1 MKILGLFHP
10 ERTSLTLKEIAKE
23 TGINTT
29 STFRFVETFVQLGY
43 LKKDPKSKRIELGP
57 NAIALGNRMIRS
69 SNLLQNFTPILNRT
83 YSALNLSIDCAVLDG
98 QTLVMV
104 YERDAKGSFTFN
116 SPTVQTAL
124 HCTSLGKAVLA
135 ALPEEKTVEVVK
147 RLYLTAKT
155 DRSITDRNL
164 LLEDLQETRKRG
176 YALNDQE
183 YISGLIA
190 VGAPILNL
198 ETRLPIGAVSFNFF
212 TLKHSLKEV
221 EKEYSGVVTKLAKEL
236 SEQIPAIWGSAPF
249 EID

>member
-1 MKILGLFHP
+1 MRILGLFHP

-69 SNLLQNFTPILNRT
+69 SNLLQNFSPILNRT
-83 YSALNLSIDCAVLDG
+83 YTALNLSIDCAVVDG

-104 YERDAKGSFTFN
+104 YERDAKGGFTFN

-135 ALPEEKTVEVVK
+135 ALPEEKTVDVVK
-147 RLYLTAKT
+147 RLSLEAKT
-155 DRSITDRNL
+155 EKSITNRDL
-164 LLEDLQETRKRG
+164 LLDDLRKTRERG
-176 YALNDQE
+176 YALNNQE
-183 YISGLIA
+183 YISGLMA
-190 VGAPILNL
+190 VGAPIINL
-198 ETRLPIGAVSFNFF
+198 ESRLPIGAVSFNFF
-212 TLKHSLKEV
+212 TLQHSLNEI
-221 EKEYSGVVTKLAKEL
+221 EAEYAGVVTKLAKDL
-236 SEQIPAIWGSAPF
+236 SEQIPANWESAPF
-249 EID
+249 VTD